1 MNNMKKIYMRPEIT
15 VVKVEAEAFMAASP
29 TEWTDGENKYP
40 IKDEMPDE

>member
-1 MNNMKKIYMRPEIT
+1 MRPEIT
-15 VVKVEAEAFMAASP
+15 IVKVEAEAFMAASP